1 METSIS
7 QTVGGNIKVMLA
19 ERDMSLREL
28 ARRTNVAPSMLCG
41 IVSGDK
47 TPSLPALVR
56 IADALGTT
64 PVRLMQV
71 RTGAGEENDA

>member
-64 PVRLMQV
+64 PVRLMQAQA
-71 RTGAGEENDA
+71 GANGVEKA

>member
-1 METSIS
+1 MEISIS
-7 QTVGGNIKVMLA
+7 QTVGSNIKAMLSVR
-19 ERDMSLREL
+19 EMSLREL
-28 ARRTNVAPSMLCG
+28 SRRTNVAPSMLCG

-71 RTGAGEENDA
+71 RTGEENDA